1 MASLRERCVV
11 ATPLNQIFPGAPQEW
26 QERLRT
32 IVDMMREMSLQHD
45 PQAMVRAYGRRMVEL
60 MPSMRRI
67 SLSRRDLPPGQVR
80 VTRFSGWQHEVN
92 PWKEPE
98 KLPHLKGGLLAEL
111 IWADEPQ
118 ILNDCHISPDD
129 PSYEFLSGQRSI
141 MAIPLFDK
149 GTAQNMVV
157 LSNGEPHGFSPDEL
171 PERVWMA
178 NLFGQATQNLV
189 LAEQLEAAYQQVER
203 ELQVVADIQRSMLPK
218 ELPRRAGLE
227 VSAHYQTSRQ
237 AGGDYYDFFNY
248 PDDSMGI
255 LVADVS
261 GHGTPSAVM
270 MALTHCIAHMLAGP
284 PTEPS
289 ELLAHL
295 NDHLTSR
302 YTLESNHFITAFFG
316 IYHPRTRCIEYS
328 SAGHNPPRLWRAR
341 TGEIISLE
349 NATSLPLGIA
359 PDLTWPNASL
369 ELQEGDRLVIY
380 TDGIVEAADPQ
391 FELFGMERLDDLIRQ
406 VQGTP
411 EELRNAIL
419 TAVDVFTHH
428 APASDDRTLLV
439 IDQLT

>member
-1 MASLRERCVV
+1 M

-26 QERLRT
+26 HERLST
-32 IVDMMREMSLQHD
+32 IVDMMREMSLQRD

-67 SLSRRDLPPGQVR
+67 SLSRRDLPAGEVR
-80 VTRFSGWQHEVN
+80 VTRYSGWTQEVN

-98 KLPHLKGGLLAEL
+98 LLPHLKGGLLAEL
-111 IWADEPQ
+111 IWSDEPQ
-118 ILNDCHISPDD
+118 IINEFTVSPGD
-129 PSYEFLSGQRSI
+129 PGYEFLEGQHSLI
-141 MAIPLFDK
+141 AIPLFDG

-157 LSNGEPHGFSPDEL
+157 LSNAETNGFSPDEL

-189 LAEQLEAAYQQVER
+189 LAERLDAAYQQVER

-248 PDDSMGI
+248 PDDSLGI

-270 MALTHCIAHMLAGP
+270 MALTHCIAHMLVSP
-284 PTEPS
+284 PSEPS
-289 ELLAHL
+289 ELLKHL
-295 NDHLTSR
+295 NEHLTKR
-302 YTLESNHFITAFFG
+302 YTLESNHFITAFFA
-316 IYHPRTRCIEYS
+316 IYDPHSRTLKYS
-328 SAGHNPPRLWRAR
+328 SAGHNPPRLLRHDHR
-341 TGEIISLE
+341 QIESLDQ
-349 NATSLPLGIA
+349 ATSLPLGIVDSLDW
-359 PDLTWPNASL
+359 PDASI
-369 ELQEGDRLVIY
+369 EIRRGDRLVIY
-380 TDGIVEAADPQ
+380 TDGIVEAASPE
-391 FELFGMERLDDLIRQ
+391 FELFGMDRLDQLINAAK
-406 VQGTP
+406 GTP
-411 EELRNAIL
+411 EELRNSIL
-419 TAVDVFTHH
+419 TAVDDFTQH